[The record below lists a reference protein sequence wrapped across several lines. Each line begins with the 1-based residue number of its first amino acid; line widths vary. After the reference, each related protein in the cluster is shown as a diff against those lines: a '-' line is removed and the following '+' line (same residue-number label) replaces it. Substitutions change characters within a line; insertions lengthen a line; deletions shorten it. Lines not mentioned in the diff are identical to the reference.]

1 MERLLKELDLRG
13 PAMYARMRV
22 GGFEG
27 VRALVSR
34 GEVNPPSSDV
44 SGLLYPGGGSYAVV
58 LVPPGYTLLAYA
70 RDRGLAPPS
79 GDVATLEAL
88 LNACL
93 VDVAEVCESVLVKP
107 AGEELVVSINGCLED
122 VLNVAEPYPRA
133 KSCLGS
139 PYASIVALM
148 ASYVLGAGVRVL
160 SENREGSRL
169 VVRLRLYE

>member
-1 MERLLKELDLRG
+1 MRSYRLVGAYLVLVGATLLLLGLLLTGIVVHSALGISCLIMGVTLLLIPFEERWRAASRALAMMLMDSYANMERLLKELDLRG

-70 RDRGLAPPS
+70 R
-79 GDVATLEAL
+79 
-88 LNACL
+88 
-93 VDVAEVCESVLVKP
+93 
-107 AGEELVVSINGCLED
+107 
-122 VLNVAEPYPRA
+122 
-133 KSCLGS
+133 
-139 PYASIVALM
+139 
-148 ASYVLGAGVRVL
+148 
-160 SENREGSRL
+160 
-169 VVRLRLYE
+169 